1 MILIH
6 QLWNQRRQNL
16 WIFIELFIAGVFLW
30 MVTDPIVKLTAD
42 RLIPSGSDPQGVY
55 VLKLGKYDASFG
67 TFYDAA
73 QDSAGRMEANYLSIL
88 RAVRTLPEVEAVCVA
103 AMGSYPN
110 SGSWSGMQLFN
121 EDTLMVHVQQYNF
134 VQEEGSNLLKTYGM
148 TDVHTG
154 RPVELPVD
162 FARRGKIALS
172 EQAARRLFGTVDVVG
187 RTVYE
192 DQNLKN
198 AREVAVVFRDYKHY
212 AYQQPYPMIVQA
224 GTELQESPYM
234 GYMYTIVFRLKEGV
248 DADAFE
254 ERFRQETAPRLSAG
268 NFFFDSLNAFSEQNR
283 QQALSSGVT
292 NKLRLHYA
300 LGGFA
305 LLCIFLGMVGTFWI
319 RANARREE
327 VGIMR
332 SLGASRGCIVRRF
345 LTEAAVLVTLA
356 YVLSLFVALNYVLVN
371 GFTEPLQNFV
381 TGRLVPDPMYWQ
393 NHIGGRF
400 LAISLVSYALLM
412 LTALVGTYIPVRRA
426 SQVSPVEALR
436 DE

>member
-42 RLIPSGSDPQGVY
+42 RFIPSGSDPRGVY
-55 VLKLGKYDASFG
+55 VLKLGQYNASFG
-67 TFYDAA
+67 IFYDAA
-73 QDSAGRMEANYLSIL
+73 QDSAGRMAANYINII
-88 RAVRTLPEVEAVCVA
+88 RTVRTLPEVEDLCISAY
-103 AMGSYPN
+103 GSYPN
-110 SGSWSGMQLFN
+110 SKSWSGMQLFN
-121 EDTLMVHVQQYNF
+121 EDTLMVHVQQYRF
-134 VQEEGSNLLKTYGM
+134 VPVGEGNLLKTYGM
-148 TDVHTG
+148 TDAHTG
-154 RPVELPVD
+154 KPVELPAD
-162 FARRGKIALS
+162 FALRGKIALS
-172 EQAARRLFGTVDVVG
+172 EQAALRLFGTTDVAG
-187 RTVYE
+187 CTVYE
-192 DQNLKN
+192 TTDLQYPH
-198 AREVAVVFRDYKHY
+198 EVAVVFRDYKHY
-212 AYQQPYPMIVQA
+212 NYQQPYPMAVMA
-224 GTELQESPYM
+224 EEGLNESPYM
-234 GYMYTIVFRLKEGV
+234 DFMYTIVFRLKKGV

-268 NFFFDSLNAFSEQNR
+268 NFFFDSLVTFSDESR
-283 QQALSSGVT
+283 QMALSSGVT

-332 SLGASRGCIVRRF
+332 SMGASRGRIVRRF
-345 LTEAAVLVTLA
+345 LAEAAALVTVA

-412 LTALVGTYIPVRRA
+412 LTALIGTYIPVRRA
-426 SQVSPVEALR
+426 SRISPVEALR